1 MDSNMTDGLSPY
13 TGNRSLDDY
22 VKSIM
27 NSVRGCQKISSEL
40 QGWHHYR
47 DYAGVQRTMEQV
59 NSSITSLIS
68 SIFSHQDIKL
78 GLSHHK
84 LIDQFDMIREGNDAL
99 LERINSDVD
108 EASGLKKNP
117 DAELLDPVVKKVQS
131 PATNVPG
138 GKNVVLLAARNVQKP
153 QLFFAE
159 KINNSAKEPFIP
171 IIKEKPNSMKPLSI
185 LLCLDNNGQEFY
197 SHPYEYELQHWAP
210 AQSQL
215 QPVDPILPKPM
226 AETPLVMVDT
236 EEELNNLVRDLSACT
251 EFAVDLE
258 HHSFRSYMGLT
269 CLMQISTRDKDYIVD
284 PLKLRGKLT
293 ILNEVF
299 TNPKITKVLHGGDHD
314 ILWLQRDC
322 GVYVVNLFDTHQAAI
337 VLEYPHRSL
346 AALLARFCQVEANKV
361 FQRADWRI
369 RPLPSDFINYARQD
383 SHYLLYIYDVMKNE
397 LISWGNQLNNLI
409 FAVYTRSAEICMR
422 RYEKPFVG
430 PESHMELYRRS
441 RKAFNSRQMYA
452 LRELYLWRDRVAREQ
467 DESPEYVLPKHM
479 LLQITEVIPKEM
491 QGVLACCNPIP
502 PLVKTELLTIH
513 TIIREALVQPLIDIK
528 NTAIEG
534 QLPIG
539 TTQSTY
545 DSNANFICKHDLS
558 QCEENPTDLPTLL
571 NPRETLL
578 GDLFKQNR
586 ITAASLKEKSQLFGC
601 TTNQLLCKKPEHSKR
616 TTKFMSP
623 HERYTAYIKM
633 KPLIDGE
640 KKKKEGQS
648 ADTDRVNKV
657 REHFMSLTN
666 NTVDTES
673 EMETNHRVEEE
684 RTTNESVSMQL
695 QEQNS
700 QQQLE
705 DTSQQEKTESK
716 TKKKCPPKSFILSE
730 EIQEEKNKKSLKRK
744 SDGGEESPP
753 KVQKPNEV
761 EQTEKANE
769 KEDGELSGD
778 SSEKNTIGGEKSS
791 EAFDYEAADYSLF
804 QKAQRKAQGSSQ
816 KIKEKFKGKNQ
827 KGRGGKSS
835 MKSFTWGNA
844 GHRGRR

>member
-513 TIIREALVQPLIDIK
+513 TIIREALVQPLIDVSYYPVLKIFCF
-528 NTAIEG
+528 N
-534 QLPIG
+534 
-539 TTQSTY
+539 
-545 DSNANFICKHDLS
+545 NNNNF
-558 QCEENPTDLPTLL
+558 
-571 NPRETLL
+571 
-578 GDLFKQNR
+578 FF
-586 ITAASLKEKSQLFGC
+586 FGIFQ
-601 TTNQLLCKKPEHSKR
+601 NQLLCKKPEHSKR